1 MISFIPTTITIKTVQ
16 DEQAI
21 DCEREAMVA
30 QGTGLAYIKHPQVEG
45 DAVAITLT
53 HVPSGTRVGGAW
65 WASSEQEA
73 QQWIELLA
81 EIADW
86 TQFFPTIR
94 PGKHWKVLHLAA
106 IGALHET
113 EEATQEQEEGGNA
126 TPVKNPIS

>member
-16 DEQAI
+16 NEQAI
-21 DCEREAMVA
+21 GCEREAMVA
-30 QGTGLAYIKHPQVEG
+30 QGTGLAYIKHPQAESE
-45 DAVAITLT
+45 AMAITLT

-94 PGKHWKVLHLAA
+94 PGRHWKVLHLAA

>member
-1 MISFIPTTITIKTVQ
+1 MISFIPTTITIKPLP

-21 DCEREAMVA
+21 DREIEAMVA
-30 QGTGLAYIKHPQVEG
+30 QGTGLAYIKHPQTE
-45 DAVAITLT
+45 DEAVAIALT

-94 PGKHWKVLHLAA
+94 PGRHWKVLHLAA
-106 IGALHET
+106 IGALHEVG
-113 EEATQEQEEGGNA
+113 EEA
-126 TPVKNPIS
+126 S